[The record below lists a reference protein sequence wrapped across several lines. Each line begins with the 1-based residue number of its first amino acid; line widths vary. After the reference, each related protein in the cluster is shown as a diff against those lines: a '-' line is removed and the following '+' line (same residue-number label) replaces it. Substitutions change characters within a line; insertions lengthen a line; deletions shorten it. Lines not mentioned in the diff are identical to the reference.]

1 MIGKHRAIVG
11 ILFALPSILGLLLFT
26 ALPMLSSFV
35 LSFTD
40 YRTVNTPKFI
50 GFGNYTRLFD
60 GTDPYFYKSLWVTF
74 KYVILRVPIGLA
86 MSFLVALLLNQDF
99 IKGKSIFRTIF
110 YLPVIV
116 PAVAASMIWIW
127 LFSPDLGL
135 LNSFLE
141 ALHLPT
147 ILWLDSEATV
157 IPSIVFMSLWGIGST
172 VIIFLAGLQGVPRS
186 LYEAATVDGAGVF
199 RKFRAITIPMMT
211 PIIFFNL
218 IMGSIGAFQVFT
230 EALIMTQGGPN
241 NASLFYNYY
250 IYREAF
256 QFGEMGHASAIA
268 WILFIIILIITGIF
282 FKTSKSWVFYESEV

>member
-1 MIGKHRAIVG
+1 
-11 ILFALPSILGLLLFT
+11 
-26 ALPMLSSFV
+26 
-35 LSFTD
+35 
-40 YRTVNTPKFI
+40 
-50 GFGNYTRLFD
+50 
-60 GTDPYFYKSLWVTF
+60 
-74 KYVILRVPIGLA
+74 
-86 MSFLVALLLNQDF
+86 
-99 IKGKSIFRTIF
+99 
-110 YLPVIV
+110 
-116 PAVAASMIWIW
+116 MIWIW

-147 ILWLDSEATV
+147 ILWLDSETTV

-186 LYEAATVDGAGVF
+186 LYEAATVDGAGVL

-268 WILFIIILIITGIF
+268 WILFVIILIITGIF